1 MSDVNIQ
8 QDADMH
14 EISMARERIKQIG
27 NTRVTDAMSAG
38 SIVLHELARVGAA
51 NFRHI
56 TNGTLARTEGS
67 HLNENSFYT
76 AIARLRRR
84 KMIDKGGY
92 GYALTPR
99 GEWAAMK
106 AAVQRGMNAK
116 RIISSTWDGKWRM
129 ILFDFPEKKRSDRDY
144 VRGVLKKTG
153 FKEFQRSTWISP
165 HKIPSYLMKLLKDQ
179 RLKDH
184 VRVITTND
192 INYDKDLRRQFKLQ

>member
-1 MSDVNIQ
+1 MSHRDK
-8 QDADMH
+8 
-14 EISMARERIKQIG
+14 KQIG
-27 NTRVTDAMSAG
+27 NTRSTDAMSAG
-38 SIVLHELARVGAA
+38 SIILHELARVGAA

-84 KMIDKGGY
+84 RMIDKGGY

-106 AAVQRGMNAK
+106 AAVQRGMHTQRLEPGK
-116 RIISSTWDGKWRM
+116 WDGKWRM
-129 ILFDFPEKKRSDRDY
+129 ILFDFPERKRPDRDY
-144 VRGVLKKTG
+144 IRGVLKKVG

-165 HKIPSYLMKLLKDQ
+165 HKIPAYLNRLFKDQ

-184 VRVITTND
+184 VRVITTQD